1 MSHKEKETTTYVAV
15 QSDSNISFSLSGLTE
30 HDFIRN
36 FLCCESSAVC
46 HLICNYSFGTQILFD
61 FKLSNKRN
69 KNQKEELSGT
79 VRQED
84 YQPMAWGVD
93 EVEAAVH
100 SVVDDVSSVQPTLIL
115 QIPLKLVIYVANH
128 WLEAEKTVTTLSLVH
143 MHCRYLSNRSN
154 WKDSHNTESGAHAL
168 QIFSNW
174 SSV

>member
-46 HLICNYSFGTQILFD
+46 HLICNYSFGTQIGTQILFD

-143 MHCRYLSNRSN
+143 MHCRYLSN
-154 WKDSHNTESGAHAL
+154 
-168 QIFSNW
+168 W
-174 SSV
+174 SFM